1 MHCRSIV
8 ATLLILSSASAWAG
22 SIEDAFRGFIERLRG
37 AGQTVQEYRAARAFQ
52 EIRVPELTLRSDK
65 LPLGRGQY
73 ALFVTPGC
81 GGCIAAER
89 HLRGQ
94 GLNVEVFDVSRSTT
108 AREAYTLV
116 QGQGFPVLLVGSQRM
131 TGWSER
137 LFKEAMV
144 RDIQHWSNQ
153 MQGQGA

>member
-1 MHCRSIV
+1 MHRRMFV
-8 ATLLILSSASAWAG
+8 ATLLVVSSAPAWAG

-37 AGQTVQEYRAARAFQ
+37 AGQTVQEYRQSSLFQ
-52 EIRVPELTLRSDK
+52 EVRVPELTLRSDK

-89 HLRGQ
+89 YLRGQ

-108 AREAYTLV
+108 AREAYGLV
-116 QGQGFPVLLVGSQRM
+116 QGQGFPLLLVGSQRM
-131 TGWSER
+131 TGWNER

-144 RDIQHWSNQ
+144 KDIQHQATQ